1 MKRSIRFVLVFFICV
16 AVLVVLLQQAVHAA
30 EGPAVTVVS
39 YEVEPAV
46 FFPGDEGTISL
57 TLKNTATQSSVTEE
71 NFEPE
76 GSEGSY
82 TRTTTVSTVSAEIE
96 SVRLLSKRCVEWL
109 SSRTRSSEFF
119 RIGALGPGESIR
131 ISFPVRVSKSCE
143 DGTYFPEVLVSV
155 ENGEGVRFPIPVRVD
170 SSALEILAD
179 IPPEISLGD
188 AKEVQVTVANN
199 RPSAVSGVCVSVH
212 ADEGL
217 ELTPE
222 RIFVGNIEPF
232 EQKTVNFTLSATPFA
247 FQQKVKN
254 ASTGER
260 SEEKVRVEPPAAEAE
275 FKSIV
280 FEATYKNG
288 ENEHKSVLE
297 TGVLL
302 RNILDMHL
310 ILVDAPAK
318 VKRGEDARIEFDVAN
333 GMEKP
338 VSAVSVFPCEPCE
351 QVRILPSESFIGD
364 MDAGDVFSASFTV
377 DTSTLKAGENT
388 LRFKLRFRDVSTG
401 RMHETPPCVVK
412 IFVEPQEKSSAWSFP
427 LLATAFALFAVVIF
441 AFFVWRRRAR

>member
-1 MKRSIRFVLVFFICV
+1 MKSVQFIIGV
-16 AVLVVLLQQAVHAA
+16 AVLALLLQVSCVA
-30 EGPAVTVVS
+30 EGPAVAVVS

-82 TRTTTVSTVSAEIE
+82 TRITTVSTVSAEIE

-109 SSRTRSSEFF
+109 SARTRSSEFF

-131 ISFPVRVSKSCE
+131 ISFPVRVSKFCE

-155 ENGEGVRFPIPVRVD
+155 ENGEDVRFPIPVRVE

-188 AKEVQVTVANN
+188 AKEVRVTVANN

-212 ADEGL
+212 AEDGL

-260 SEEKVRVEPPAAEAE
+260 SEEKVRVEPPAEAE

-302 RNILDMHL
+302 RDILDMHL

-318 VKRGEDARIEFDVAN
+318 VKRGENARIEFDVAN

-338 VSAVSVFPCEPCE
+338 VSAVSVIPCEPCE

-377 DTSTLKAGENT
+377 DTSTLPQGENT

-412 IFVEPQEKSSAWSFP
+412 IFVEPQEERHALSFS

-441 AFFVWRRRAR
+441 AFLWWRRAR

>member
-1 MKRSIRFVLVFFICV
+1 MR
-16 AVLVVLLQQAVHAA
+16 
-30 EGPAVTVVS
+30 
-39 YEVEPAV
+39 
-46 FFPGDEGTISL
+46 
-57 TLKNTATQSSVTEE
+57 
-71 NFEPE
+71 
-76 GSEGSY
+76 
-82 TRTTTVSTVSAEIE
+82 
-96 SVRLLSKRCVEWL
+96 
-109 SSRTRSSEFF
+109 
-119 RIGALGPGESIR
+119 
-131 ISFPVRVSKSCE
+131 
-143 DGTYFPEVLVSV
+143 
-155 ENGEGVRFPIPVRVD
+155 
-170 SSALEILAD
+170 
-179 IPPEISLGD
+179 
-188 AKEVQVTVANN
+188 KEVRVTVANN

-232 EQKTVNFTLSATPFA
+232 EQKTVNFTLSATRFA
-247 FQQKVKN
+247 FQQNAKN
-254 ASTGER
+254 ASTEAR
-260 SEEKVRVEPPAAEAE
+260 SEVEVMSAQAEEAETAEAA

-288 ENEHKSVLE
+288 ENKHKSVLE

-318 VKRGEDARIEFDVAN
+318 VKRGENARIEFDVAN

-338 VSAVSVFPCEPCE
+338 VSAVSVLPCEPCE

-377 DTSTLKAGENT
+377 DTSTLPQGENT

-412 IFVEPQEKSSAWSFP
+412 IFVEPQEERPAQSFP
-427 LLATAFALFAVVIF
+427 LLAFVALFAVVIL
-441 AFFVWRRRAR
+441 AIFVWRRRAR

>member
-1 MKRSIRFVLVFFICV
+1 MKGVLFALASFLIGV
-16 AVLVVLLQQAVHAA
+16 AVLAVLPQVHAA

-76 GSEGSY
+76 GSEGPY
-82 TRTTTVSTVSAEIE
+82 TRITTVSTVSAEIE
-96 SVRLLSKRCVEWL
+96 SVRLLNKRCVEWL
-109 SSRTRSSEFF
+109 SARTRSSEFF

-131 ISFPVRVSKSCE
+131 ISFPVRVSKFCE

-155 ENGEGVRFPIPVRVD
+155 ENGEDVRFPIPVRVE
-170 SSALEILAD
+170 SSALEMLAD

-188 AKEVQVTVANN
+188 AKEVRVTVANN

-212 ADEGL
+212 AEDGL

-247 FQQKVKN
+247 FQQKAKN
-254 ASTGER
+254 APTGER
-260 SEEKVRVEPPAAEAE
+260 SEEKVRAEPSATEAE

-338 VSAVSVFPCEPCE
+338 VSAVSVIPCEPYE
-351 QVRILPSESFIGD
+351 QMRILPSESFIGD

-377 DTSTLKAGENT
+377 DTSTLPQGENT

-412 IFVEPQEKSSAWSFP
+412 IFVEPQEERPARSFP
-427 LLATAFALFAVVIF
+427 LLATAFALFAVVIL
-441 AFFVWRRRAR
+441 AFFVWWRRAR

>member
-1 MKRSIRFVLVFFICV
+1 
-16 AVLVVLLQQAVHAA
+16 
-30 EGPAVTVVS
+30 
-39 YEVEPAV
+39 
-46 FFPGDEGTISL
+46 
-57 TLKNTATQSSVTEE
+57 
-71 NFEPE
+71 
-76 GSEGSY
+76 
-82 TRTTTVSTVSAEIE
+82 
-96 SVRLLSKRCVEWL
+96 
-109 SSRTRSSEFF
+109 
-119 RIGALGPGESIR
+119 
-131 ISFPVRVSKSCE
+131 VRVE
-143 DGTYFPEVLVSV
+143 
-155 ENGEGVRFPIPVRVD
+155 
-170 SSALEILAD
+170 SSSLEMLAD

-232 EQKTVNFTLSATPFA
+232 EQKTVNFTLSATRFA
-247 FQQKVKN
+247 FQQNAKN

-260 SEEKVRVEPPAAEAE
+260 SEEKVRAEPSAAEAE

-377 DTSTLKAGENT
+377 DTSTLPQGENT

-412 IFVEPQEKSSAWSFP
+412 IFVEPQEQRPARSFP
-427 LLATAFALFAVVIF
+427 LLATTFALFAVVIF